1 MSTRICGML
10 ILPALLAST
19 AILSPQA
26 AALEDVAHAVF
37 VPNRGS
43 ADIAVIDTRTDQ
55 VAAHIQVGNV
65 PHQVAVSDTM
75 MKLVASNTADDTIAL
90 LSQIGGM
97 FLHDNTR
104 IVDEGR
110 EQYQPCDTRADIG
123 TGTCTKDKKEGG
135 VQLYKC

>member
-1 MSTRICGML
+1 ML
-10 ILPALLAST
+10 LLLLLLLLYLPSSDQNNRPWVVGTNKDLWFWDGWGSHQFKYQKRDSAL
-19 AILSPQA
+19 
-26 AALEDVAHAVF
+26 
-37 VPNRGS
+37 
-43 ADIAVIDTRTDQ
+43 
-55 VAAHIQVGNV
+55 
-65 PHQVAVSDTM
+65 HQWRDHNNYKWCVE
-75 MKLVASNTADDTIAL
+75 ASNFAL

-110 EQYQPCDTRADIG
+110 EQYQPCGTRTDIG